1 MGSIRAQRDIEIDAG
16 AALSKVRKRL
26 LPFLFALYIVAYL
39 DRINVGFAA
48 LQMNR
53 EIGLSQAAFG
63 FGAGIFF
70 LGYFIFEIP
79 SNLILRRVGAR
90 RWIARIMVSW
100 GVTASAMMFVR
111 GASSFHALRFIL
123 GLAEAGFFPG
133 IIYYLTF
140 WFPQRE
146 RARAIAWFMT
156 ATALAGVIAGPLS
169 GVLLTLHGL
178 GGLSGWQ
185 WMFLLEGIPAIVM
198 GIAVWRYLPDHPGEA
213 PWLTAAER
221 DALIAILDEDSGSR
235 KLAHA
240 DLARAML
247 SGRVWMLTLFYFL
260 FAFGLYGI
268 SFWLP
273 QILKGFGTMSV
284 VAVGFASA
292 IPFAAAGVAMV
303 LVGRSSDRMGERR
316 VHLALCALAG
326 AVGFFAAAFA
336 RNSILELACITIA
349 AAGTSS
355 CVGPFWAIPAGIL
368 TEAAAAG
375 GIALINSVGN
385 LGGFAGPYVAGF
397 IVERTHDFA
406 AALITMGLA
415 LAIATAVALAA
426 EGKRRVA

>member
-1 MGSIRAQRDIEIDAG
+1 MSKIDVE
-16 AALSKVRKRL
+16 AALSKVRRRL

-53 EIGLSQAAFG
+53 EIGLSQTAFG

-79 SNLILRRVGAR
+79 SNLILRRLGAR
-90 RWIARIMVSW
+90 RWIARIMVTW
-100 GVTASAMMFVR
+100 GLTAAAMMFVR
-111 GASSFHALRFIL
+111 GASSFHALRFLL
-123 GLAEAGFFPG
+123 GIAEAGFFPG

-146 RARAIAWFMT
+146 RARAIALFMT

-169 GVLLTLHGL
+169 GLLLTLHGS

-185 WMFLLEGIPAIVM
+185 WMFLLEGIPAIAM
-198 GIAVWRYLPDHPGEA
+198 GIVVWRYLPDHPGEA
-213 PWLTAAER
+213 QWLTPLER
-221 DALIAILDEDSGSR
+221 DALVAIIEADTGSR
-235 KLAHA
+235 SSAHA
-240 DLARAML
+240 DLFRAMR
-247 SGRVWMLTLFYFL
+247 SARVWLLTLFYFL

-292 IPFAAAGVAMV
+292 IPFAAAAVAMV
-303 LVGRSSDRMGERR
+303 LVGRSSDRMRERR

-326 AVGFFAAAFA
+326 AAGFFAAAYA
-336 RNSILELACITIA
+336 RSPILELACITLA
-349 AAGTSS
+349 AAATSS
-355 CVGPFWAIPAGIL
+355 CVGPFWAIPAGFL

-397 IVERTHDFA
+397 IVQRTHNFA

-415 LAIATAVALAA
+415 LALAAAVALATDH
-426 EGKRRVA
+426 

>member
-1 MGSIRAQRDIEIDAG
+1 MFKIDAE
-16 AALSKVRKRL
+16 AALSKVRRRL
-26 LPFLFALYIVAYL
+26 LPFLFTLYIVAYL

-53 EIGLSQAAFG
+53 EVGLSQASFG

-79 SNLILRRVGAR
+79 SNLILQRVGAR

-100 GVTASAMMFVR
+100 GLTASAMMFVR
-111 GASSFHALRFIL
+111 GASSFHALRFVL
-123 GLAEAGFFPG
+123 GVAEAGFFPG
-133 IIYYLTF
+133 MIYYLTF

-146 RARAIAWFMT
+146 RARAIALFMT
-156 ATALAGVIAGPLS
+156 ATALAGVIAGPIS

-185 WMFLLEGIPAIVM
+185 WMFLLEGIPAMVM
-198 GIAVWRYLPDHPGEA
+198 GVAVWRYLPDHPGDA
-213 PWLTAAER
+213 PWLTPVER
-221 DALIAILDEDSGSR
+221 DALIATIAADTGPRS
-235 KLAHA
+235 LAHG
-240 DLARAML
+240 DLRRAML
-247 SGRVWMLTLFYFL
+247 SGRVWLLTLFYFL

-284 VAVGFASA
+284 LAVGFASA
-292 IPFAAAGVAMV
+292 IPFAVAGVAMV
-303 LVGRSSDRMGERR
+303 LVGRSSDRMNERR
-316 VHLALCALAG
+316 THLALCALAG
-326 AVGFFAAAFA
+326 AVGFFAAAYA
-336 RNSILELACITIA
+336 RSPILELACITLA
-349 AAGTSS
+349 AAATSS

-397 IVERTHDFA
+397 IVQRTHNFA
-406 AALITMGLA
+406 AALVTMGLA
-415 LAIATAVALAA
+415 LGIAAVVALAA
-426 EGKRRVA
+426 DN

>member
-1 MGSIRAQRDIEIDAG
+1 MGSFEARDDTTIDAG
-16 AALSKVRKRL
+16 AALSKVRRRL

-90 RWIARIMVSW
+90 RWIARIMISW
-100 GVTASAMMFVR
+100 GVTASAMMLVR
-111 GASSFHALRFIL
+111 GAASFHALRFML
-123 GLAEAGFFPG
+123 GVAEAGFFPG

-146 RARAIAWFMT
+146 RAHAFAIFMT
-156 ATALAGVIAGPLS
+156 ATSVAGVIAGPLS
-169 GVLLTLHGL
+169 GMLLTLHGV

-185 WMFLLEGIPAIVM
+185 WLFLFEGIPAILM
-198 GIAVWRYLPDHPGEA
+198 GVAVWRYLPDGPGDA
-213 PWLTAAER
+213 RWLTAAER
-221 DALIAILDEDSGSR
+221 AALLAMLDEDSGSR
-235 KLAHA
+235 RFAHA
-240 DLARAML
+240 DLQRAIL
-247 SGRVWMLTLFYFL
+247 SGRVWILTLFYFL

-273 QILKGFGTMSV
+273 LILKGFGTMSV
-284 VAVGFASA
+284 LAVGFAST
-292 IPFAAAGVAMV
+292 IPFAAGGIAMV
-303 LVGRSSDRMGERR
+303 LVGRSSDRSGERR
-316 VHLALCALAG
+316 IHLALGALAG
-326 AVGFFAAAFA
+326 AAGFFAAAFA
-336 RNSILELACITIA
+336 RGPLLELACIIIA

-355 CVGPFWAIPAGIL
+355 CVGPFWAIPAGFL
-368 TEAAAAG
+368 SEAAAAG

-385 LGGFAGPYVAGF
+385 LGGFAGPYLAGF
-397 IVERTHDFA
+397 IVERTHNFS
-406 AALITMGLA
+406 AALITMGIA
-415 LAIATAVALAA
+415 LAIAAVVALGADA
-426 EGKRRVA
+426 EPQSG

>member
-1 MGSIRAQRDIEIDAG
+1 MVQRVAARTTVIDAEQV
-16 AALSKVRKRL
+16 LSKVRRRL

-48 LQMNR
+48 LEMNR
-53 EIGLSQAAFG
+53 EIGLSQAAYG

-90 RWIARIMVSW
+90 RWIARIMISW
-100 GVTASAMMFVR
+100 GVIASATMFVR
-111 GASSFHALRFIL
+111 GASSFYALRFLL
-123 GLAEAGFFPG
+123 GIAEAGFFPG
-133 IIYYLTF
+133 IIYYLTR

-146 RARAIAWFMT
+146 RAHAIALFMT

-169 GVLLTLHGL
+169 GVLLTLHGF

-185 WMFLLEGIPAIVM
+185 WLFLLEGIPAIAM
-198 GIAVWRYLPDHPGEA
+198 GIAVWRHLPDSPGEA
-213 PWLTAAER
+213 RWLTIGER
-221 DALIAILDEDSGSR
+221 ASLLTILDEDAGSR
-235 KLAHA
+235 KLAHR
-240 DLARAML
+240 DLTRAML
-247 SGRVWMLTLFYFL
+247 TGRVWLLTLFYFL

-273 QILKGFGTMSV
+273 QILKGFGTMSII
-284 VAVGFASA
+284 AIGFAA
-292 IPFAAAGVAMV
+292 AVPFAAAAVAMV
-303 LVGRSSDRMGERR
+303 LVGRSSDRMNERR
-316 VHLALCALAG
+316 IHLALCALAG
-326 AVGFFAAAFA
+326 AAGFFAAAYA
-336 RNSILELACITIA
+336 NSPILELTFITIA
-349 AAGTSS
+349 AAGTSA

-397 IVERTHDFA
+397 IVQRTHNFA
-406 AALITMGLA
+406 SALITMG
-415 LAIATAVALAA
+415 VALTIASGVALGAGREAQAA
-426 EGKRRVA
+426 

>member
-1 MGSIRAQRDIEIDAG
+1 M
-16 AALSKVRKRL
+16 RKRL

-48 LQMNR
+48 LEMNR
-53 EIGLSQAAFG
+53 EIGLSQTAFG
-63 FGAGIFF
+63 LGAGIFF

-90 RWIARIMVSW
+90 RWIARIMISW
-100 GVTASAMMFVR
+100 GVTAAAMMFVR
-111 GASSFHALRFIL
+111 GATSFHALRFML
-123 GLAEAGFFPG
+123 GVTEAGFFPG

-146 RARAIAWFMT
+146 RARAIALFMT
-156 ATALAGVIAGPLS
+156 ATSLAGVIAGPLS
-169 GVLLTLHGL
+169 GALLTLHGL

-185 WMFLLEGIPAIVM
+185 WMFLVEGIPAVIM
-198 GIAVWRYLPDHPGEA
+198 GLAVWRYLPDGPAEA
-213 PWLTAAER
+213 NWLTASER
-221 DALIAILDEDSGSR
+221 ATLFAILKEDSGTSR
-235 KLAHA
+235 FAHA
-240 DLARAML
+240 DLLPAIL
-247 SGRVWMLTLFYFL
+247 SARVWILTLFYFL

-273 QILKGFGTMSV
+273 QILKGFGTMSIL
-284 VAVGFASA
+284 AVGFASA
-292 IPFAAAGVAMV
+292 IPFAAGGIAMV

-316 VHLALCALAG
+316 FHLALGALAG
-326 AVGFFAAAFA
+326 AAGFFAAAYA
-336 RNSILELACITIA
+336 RSPVLELACITLA

-385 LGGFAGPYVAGF
+385 LGGFAGPYLAGF
-397 IVERTHDFA
+397 IVQRAHDFA
-406 AALITMGLA
+406 AALITMGIALTLA
-415 LAIATAVALAA
+415 AAVALFADHPA
-426 EGKRRVA
+426 